1 MSKQKTGRKNGYE
14 TKVAPRLEEVK
25 KWAEEGAT
33 DKEIAE
39 SLGVGYSTFLK
50 YKSEIQEFQDLLKKA
65 HQVPVKEIKKAL
77 YKRATGFQYVE
88 VKTTKGVDTDGNSYF
103 KTEETLKTALADVA
117 AAMVLL
123 KHWDKDEE
131 WTNDPAS
138 LRLKK
143 EELELKKQQ
152 AEKEDW

>member
-1 MSKQKTGRKNGYE
+1 MTKQKTGRKNGYE
-14 TKVAPRLEEVK
+14 TKVAPRLDEVK
-25 KWAEEGAT
+25 AWAEEGAT

-39 SLGVGYSTFLK
+39 ALGVGYSTFLK

-77 YKRATGFQYVE
+77 YKRATGFQYKEIKVIE
-88 VKTTKGVDTDGNSYF
+88 GVDGDGKAF
-103 KTEETLKTALADVA
+103 FRKEETLKTALADVA

-123 KHWDKDEE
+123 KHWDKETE
-131 WTNDPAS
+131 WTNDPAT

-143 EELELKKQQ
+143 EELDLKKKQ
-152 AEKEDW
+152 AEQEDW